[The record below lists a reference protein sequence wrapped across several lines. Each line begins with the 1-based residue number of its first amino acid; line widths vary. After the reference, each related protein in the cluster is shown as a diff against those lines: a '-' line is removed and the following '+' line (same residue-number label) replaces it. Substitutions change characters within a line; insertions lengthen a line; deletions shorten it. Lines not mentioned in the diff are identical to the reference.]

1 MTAAQ
6 NIYALYSGKQAFA
19 KVKTGVTIPKQKAY
33 LEVTSEQAAKMLN
46 LNFGGTSTGIIK
58 INTDDKNGTLN
69 SPLYNVNGQR
79 VSRYYKGVV
88 IKKGKKIIQR

>member
-6 NIYALYSGKQAFA
+6 NIYALYAGKQAFA

-33 LEVTSEQAAKMLN
+33 LEVTTEQAAKMLN

-58 INTDDKNGTLN
+58 INAENKDDTID
-69 SPLYNVNGQR
+69 SPFYNVNGQR

-88 IKKGKKIIQR
+88 IRKGKKIIQR